1 MTAFPNF
8 RDLLPNSGRRMKT
21 NRVAIIRLYGPIS
34 GGERTADWIELVRR
48 VRESK
53 KVPAVVLDV
62 DSPGGAA
69 AASDNMYVALK
80 KLADRKPLVAAIRG
94 AGASGSYLAA
104 VAAKKIVASPT
115 SVVGSIGVINAAPR
129 LPRLLERV
137 GISVSEHTA
146 GSLKGMG
153 APWRDESEPESA
165 KEQQI
170 VDEIYD
176 AFVDRVAT
184 ARQLAPERVRELATG
199 EVWLGTKAVELGLVD
214 EIGDLEHAVEI
225 AAEMAGVP
233 AKAAPVRLPRPFFSR
248 IAERFA
254 VSVSRS
260 LADELEVRLSSRI
273 RL

>member
-1 MTAFPNF
+1 
-8 RDLLPNSGRRMKT
+8 MKT
-21 NRVAIIRLYGPIS
+21 NRVAIIRLYGTIS

-62 DSPGGAA
+62 DSPGGSA
-69 AASDNMYVALK
+69 AASDNMYVALQ
-80 KLADRKPLVAAIRG
+80 KLADKKPQVAAIRG

-104 VAAKKIVASPT
+104 VAAKRIVASPT
-115 SVVGSIGVINAAPR
+115 SVVGSIGVINVAPR
-129 LPRLLERV
+129 LPRLLERA

-153 APWRDESEPESA
+153 APWREESEPEA
-165 KEQQI
+165 QKEQQL

-176 AFVDRVAT
+176 AFVERVAT
-184 ARQLAPERVRELATG
+184 ARGLTPERVRELATG

-214 EIGDLEHAVEI
+214 EVGDLEHAVEI

-254 VSVSRS
+254 TSISQSV
-260 LADELEVRLSSRI
+260 ADELEARLSSRL